1 MVETVFNTL
10 LGQGM
15 KEMAK
20 CQVCGREIAESME
33 DPVGQTSSG
42 AKEID
47 PTKGTKRFR
56 GGQWYYFDSLAC
68 RSRFEA
74 SPDEFI

>member
-1 MVETVFNTL
+1 
-10 LGQGM
+10 M

-20 CQVCGREIAESME
+20 CQVCGSEIAESME
-33 DPVGQTSSG
+33 DAVRQTSSG

-47 PTKGTKRFR
+47 PTKGTKRFW

-68 RSRFEA
+68 RSRFES
-74 SPDEFI
+74 SPDEFM